1 VDPKPYREPF
11 MLLIMQIATASAVVA
26 LCIVVYK
33 SLTNE

>member
-1 VDPKPYREPF
+1 

-33 SLTNE
+33 SLTNQ

>member
-1 VDPKPYREPF
+1 